1 MTDNDNGYSTQ
12 TNRGSGL
19 LHDLNLM
26 NLARTGVLR
35 DLNSSEQK
43 NQEISKANEE
53 LEASLAEEQRR
64 AKAIQNKS
72 SSLEFEVDDLEQS
85 ISILQKEV
93 LRLNNLLNQPLVE
106 IAKQHSGFAKKYE
119 EQIEILTEWMVSQK
133 GYKELAIEFGLEKG
147 LSLEDIISQGK
158 KKEIDVLDSKND
170 SNHNTNANLSKTISP
185 RINKLKE
192 KHLANIKLIQEKSN
206 QAPNQSKFSI

>member
-35 DLNSSEQK
+35 DLSSSEQK

-106 IAKQHSGFAKKYE
+106 IAKQHSGFAKNYE

-133 GYKELAIEFGLEKG
+133 AYKELSIEFGLQKG

-170 SNHNTNANLSKTISP
+170 SGHNTNANMSKTISP

-192 KHLANIKLIQEKSN
+192 KHLENIRLIQEKSN